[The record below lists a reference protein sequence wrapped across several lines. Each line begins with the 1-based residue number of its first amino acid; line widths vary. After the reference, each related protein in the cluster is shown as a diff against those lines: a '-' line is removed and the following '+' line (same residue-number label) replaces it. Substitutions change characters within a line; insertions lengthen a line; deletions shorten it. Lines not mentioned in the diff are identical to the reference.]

1 MHKEGKWQVNVKI
14 VDTIMEK
21 DVKSM
26 GLVCRAAVVALT
38 LQVIL
43 EVKLLLVKIVD
54 FTMEED
60 VKSMEHVCQAVV
72 VLNLVDTDKIY

>member
-1 MHKEGKWQVNVKI
+1 
-14 VDTIMEK
+14 
-21 DVKSM
+21 M
-26 GLVCRAAVVALT
+26 GHVCRAAVVALT

-60 VKSMEHVCQAVV
+60 VKSMGLVCQVVV
-72 VLNLVDTDKIY
+72 VLNLVDTDKIKTSLLNR

>member
-1 MHKEGKWQVNVKI
+1 MGKGVRS
-14 VDTIMEK
+14 MEH
-21 DVKSM
+21 
-26 GLVCRAAVVALT
+26 VCRAVVVALT

>member
-1 MHKEGKWQVNVKI
+1 MKF
-14 VDTIMEK
+14 
-21 DVKSM
+21 M
-26 GLVCRAAVVALT
+26 GHVCRAAVVALT

-60 VKSMEHVCQAVV
+60 VKSMVLVCQVV
-72 VLNLVDTDKIY
+72 VVHNLVDTDKIKTSLLNR

>member
-21 DVKSM
+21 DVKFM
-26 GLVCRAAVVALT
+26 GHVCRAAVVALT

-54 FTMEED
+54 FTMEKD